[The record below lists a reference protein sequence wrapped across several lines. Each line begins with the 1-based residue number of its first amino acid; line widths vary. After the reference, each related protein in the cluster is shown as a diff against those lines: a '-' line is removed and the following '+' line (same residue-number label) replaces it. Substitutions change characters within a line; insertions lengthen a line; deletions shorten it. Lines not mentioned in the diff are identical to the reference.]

1 MFGEDI
7 FNSIFKTPFFEPHYG
22 VGTPHRSS
30 SVRREV
36 NVPRERCSQSAP
48 RDIFTEFSRAADEL
62 FAAATRSFFQ
72 RSQMLPR
79 HFYPSY
85 LREISHIPSNTR
97 RASGLT
103 LSGDVVDRT
112 IGGANARQY
121 RHTNMD
127 PVHMERTRL
136 QWYDSNTRRALVA
149 TPASNRSVPS
159 GRLTAVELAKLPLST
174 YRIKPGLSNNSQGS
188 SGESTVLSPGTSSSP
203 VPVLNA
209 NSSSVDCSPGSAYL
223 QPVSKLPTV
232 VEIQPLLSSPS
243 RGQPECEVCLTE
255 YRNNDQLRHLP
266 CGHAFHSKCV
276 DVWFAQSSTCPKCR
290 AGVRTGLRRLERSQ
304 QRARVPTARSTSVGA
319 PVRAIRQR
327 VPVTVTASSRG
338 TRRQTNH
345 SSQSTRPRV
354 TSRSS
359 PSNSHPGA
367 ERSRDS
373 LSFEEANLSGANE
386 EPRMIDSNSPL
397 HTVELITGNP
407 RLLDNTV
414 GISEFRET
422 LSYRTNQS
430 ENNRTQQSQR
440 GRSET
445 RLASGTSHTQ
455 RTNTVTS
462 TPDKSAIA
470 RKKAAE
476 AAIRRAELASQERE
490 QLTNQQ

>member
-1 MFGEDI
+1 MAVLNETSVSPDTVMEI
-7 FNSIFKTPFFEPHYG
+7 PH
-22 VGTPHRSS
+22 
-30 SVRREV
+30 
-36 NVPRERCSQSAP
+36 
-48 RDIFTEFSRAADEL
+48 
-62 FAAATRSFFQ
+62 
-72 RSQMLPR
+72 
-79 HFYPSY
+79 
-85 LREISHIPSNTR
+85 ISSNTR

-103 LSGDVVDRT
+103 LNGDVVDRT

-149 TPASNRSVPS
+149 TPAPNRPVPS

-174 YRIKPGLSNNSQGS
+174 YRIKPGLSNHSQGS
-188 SGESTVLSPGTSSSP
+188 SGESTLLSPGTSSSP

-209 NSSSVDCSPGSAYL
+209 NSCNVDCSPGSAYL

-290 AGVRTGLRRLERSQ
+290 AGVRTGLRRLERNQ

-327 VPVTVTASSRG
+327 MPVTVTAPGRG
-338 TRRQTNH
+338 THRQANH
-345 SSQSTRPRV
+345 SSQPTRARV
-354 TSRSS
+354 TTFSS
-359 PSNSHPGA
+359 PSSNHSGA

-373 LSFEEANLSGANE
+373 PSSEEANLTGANE
-386 EPRMIDSNSPL
+386 EPRMMDSNSPL
-397 HTVELITGNP
+397 HTDELNTGNA

-422 LSYRTNQS
+422 LSYRTNQ
-430 ENNRTQQSQR
+430 NGTDRTQQSQR

-445 RLASGTSHTQ
+445 RLASGTSRTQ

-462 TPDKSAIA
+462 TPDKVQLFRFTQMFRPPPSNLS
-470 RKKAAE
+470 
-476 AAIRRAELASQERE
+476 ELAQIKEDPQPIFVFQNRFHHFVDHDDE
-490 QLTNQQ
+490 